1 MASMSIGYKELVSVS
16 LLNDYQFGISS
27 MTLESRSPSVVQASI
42 FAKSRGLFDN
52 SYRYRALLPVVTSES
67 LCFLAAFLS
76 FGKVKLPLSL
86 HKVSITNDFKSYVTQ
101 AHVIQELKMSLKG
114 FEIEI

>member
-16 LLNDYQFGISS
+16 LLNDFQFGISS
-27 MTLESRSPSVVQASI
+27 MTRLEFSVPICDSSKHICQKPRSFRQFVPLQSS
-42 FAKSRGLFDN
+42 
-52 SYRYRALLPVVTSES
+52 VTSES
-67 LCFLAAFLS
+67 HVFLAAFLS
-76 FGKVKLPLSL
+76 FAKLKLPLSL
-86 HKVSITNDFKSYVTQ
+86 HKVSITNNFKSYITQ